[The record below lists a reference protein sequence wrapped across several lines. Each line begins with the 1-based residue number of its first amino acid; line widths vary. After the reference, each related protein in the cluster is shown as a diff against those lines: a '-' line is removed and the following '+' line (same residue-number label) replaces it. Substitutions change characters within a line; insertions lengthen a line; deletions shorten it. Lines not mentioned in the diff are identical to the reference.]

1 MEQIN
6 ADLAYQA
13 LYAPELGLA
22 QNAQY
27 YEAPSQAQ
35 LGYIQSLGG
44 GTPTAEREDTFSYTA
59 PDPPYVLKRSH
70 LFIGI
75 NLAMTPHRKILNT
88 GRRSMR

>member
-1 MEQIN
+1 LQSGKSMEQIN

-22 QNAQY
+22 QNVQY

-44 GTPTAEREDTFSYTA
+44 GTPTFEREDTFTYT
-59 PDPPYVLKRSH
+59 
-70 LFIGI
+70 
-75 NLAMTPHRKILNT
+75 TPEPSFNC
-88 GRRSMR
+88 